1 MRNISDVMTEDVY
14 LVTPEQTIAEAALL
28 MREKDVG
35 SVAVHADDKLVGMLT
50 DRDLAIRAVA
60 DGLDSGTRVRDV
72 MTEASSTAS
81 TTRKSRTWHRT
92 WRNWKSAGCPSS
104 IATSGWSVSFRSA
117 TWRMRRKPIP
127 PACCCAPWP
136 VRIDTQ

>member
-35 SVAVHADDKLVGMLT
+35 SVAVHSNDKLVGMLT

-60 DGLDSGTRVRDV
+60 DGLDPATQVRDV
-72 MTEASSTAS
+72 MTEGVKYCFDDQEVDDVASNMAELEIRRLPVVNRSKRLVGFVSLSNVVDAEEADST
-81 TTRKSRTWHRT
+81 RVLLKSV
-92 WRNWKSAGCPSS
+92 
-104 IATSGWSVSFRSA
+104 AT
-117 TWRMRRKPIP
+117 PH
-127 PACCCAPWP
+127 
-136 VRIDTQ
+136 

>member
-60 DGLDSGTRVRDV
+60 DGLDAGTRVREV
-72 MTEASSTAS
+72 MTEGVKYCFDDQEIEDVASNMAELEIRRLPVVNRDKRLVGFVSLINVADAEETDSTRVLLRSVA
-81 TTRKSRTWHRT
+81 
-92 WRNWKSAGCPSS
+92 CPH
-104 IATSGWSVSFRSA
+104 
-117 TWRMRRKPIP
+117 
-127 PACCCAPWP
+127 
-136 VRIDTQ
+136 

>member
-1 MRNISDVMTEDVY
+1 MRNINEVMTEDVY
-14 LVTPEQTIAEAALL
+14 LVTPDQTIAEAALL

-72 MTEASSTAS
+72 MTEGIKYCFDDEEVDEVASNMAELEIRRLPVVNRNKRLVGFVSLSNVADAGETDSTRVLLRSVA
-81 TTRKSRTWHRT
+81 
-92 WRNWKSAGCPSS
+92 CPH
-104 IATSGWSVSFRSA
+104 
-117 TWRMRRKPIP
+117 
-127 PACCCAPWP
+127 
-136 VRIDTQ
+136 

>member
-35 SVAVHADDKLVGMLT
+35 SVAVHSNDKLVGMLT

-60 DGLDSGTRVRDV
+60 DGLDPATQVRDV
-72 MTEASSTAS
+72 MTEGVKYCFDDQEVDDVASNMAELEIRRLPVVNRKKRLVGFVSLSNVADAGEADSTQVLL
-81 TTRKSRTWHRT
+81 KSV
-92 WRNWKSAGCPSS
+92 
-104 IATSGWSVSFRSA
+104 AT
-117 TWRMRRKPIP
+117 PH
-127 PACCCAPWP
+127 
-136 VRIDTQ
+136 

>member
-72 MTEASSTAS
+72 MTEGIKYCFDDEEVDEVASNMAELEIRRLPVVNRNKRLVGFVSLSNVADAGETDST
-81 TTRKSRTWHRT
+81 RVLLR
-92 WRNWKSAGCPSS
+92 
-104 IATSGWSVSFRSA
+104 SVAR
-117 TWRMRRKPIP
+117 PH
-127 PACCCAPWP
+127 
-136 VRIDTQ
+136 

>member
-72 MTEASSTAS
+72 MTEGIKYCFDDQEDDDVASNMAELEIRRLPVVNRNKRLVGFVSLSNVADAEETDSTRVLLRSVA
-81 TTRKSRTWHRT
+81 
-92 WRNWKSAGCPSS
+92 CPH
-104 IATSGWSVSFRSA
+104 
-117 TWRMRRKPIP
+117 
-127 PACCCAPWP
+127 
-136 VRIDTQ
+136 

>member
-35 SVAVHADDKLVGMLT
+35 SVAVQSDDKLIGMLT

-60 DGLDSGTRVRDV
+60 GGADPATTKVREL
-72 MTEASSTAS
+72 MTEDVTWCYEDQDVAKTAELMKRNDIRRIIVVDRDKRLVGVVALGDLARQQPGHSEDVLTDVSSA
-81 TTRKSRTWHRT
+81 
-92 WRNWKSAGCPSS
+92 
-104 IATSGWSVSFRSA
+104 
-117 TWRMRRKPIP
+117 P
-127 PACCCAPWP
+127 P
-136 VRIDTQ
+136 QK